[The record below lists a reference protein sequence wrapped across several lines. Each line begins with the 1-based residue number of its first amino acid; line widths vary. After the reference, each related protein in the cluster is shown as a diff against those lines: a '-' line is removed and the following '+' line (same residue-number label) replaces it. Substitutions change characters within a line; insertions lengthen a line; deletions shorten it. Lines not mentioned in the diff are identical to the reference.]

1 MMQAQRRRFGFGL
14 GLVLARHVPLQKR
27 AACLGP
33 TGLLPSHLRHAGA
46 ARHTSVYCKYSC
58 TAR

>member
-33 TGLLPSHLRHAGA
+33 TGCCRLISAMPALRGF
-46 ARHTSVYCKYSC
+46 TDKSVG
-58 TAR
+58 TAV